1 MRTTTFSIALLS
13 ALFMAAPAAPGAA
26 QGKAAARV
34 IQMTGTDNLRF
45 APDTIQAKPGE
56 RLKIVLKTTSA
67 LPKMAM
73 AHNFV
78 LPQPKV
84 DIQAFVTA
92 SAQSPKTQYIAP
104 AFKDQLIAASGLA
117 GNGETVEV
125 EFNAPKAPGSYVFVC
140 TFPGHFQGGMK
151 GTLVVK

>member
-1 MRTTTFSIALLS
+1 MRLTTVLTALLS
-13 ALFMAAPAAPGAA
+13 ALFLTAPAAPGAA
-26 QGKAAARV
+26 QAKGTARV
-34 IQMTGTDNLRF
+34 IAITGSDTLKF
-45 APDTIQAKPGE
+45 APDTITAKPGE

-73 AHNFV
+73 AHNFA
-78 LPQPKV
+78 LPQPGV

-92 SAQSPKTQYIAP
+92 SAQSPKTEYIAP
-104 AFKDQLIAASGLA
+104 AFQSKLIAATKMA